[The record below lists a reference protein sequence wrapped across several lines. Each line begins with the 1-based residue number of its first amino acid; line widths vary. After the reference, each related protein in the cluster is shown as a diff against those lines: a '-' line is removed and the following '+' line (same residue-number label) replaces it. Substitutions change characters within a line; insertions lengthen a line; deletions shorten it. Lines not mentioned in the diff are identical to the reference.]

1 MAGAQGHLPF
11 ANRSFGFTMK
21 LSRIFQSKSDA
32 FRETVKTDD
41 LPRMEQ
47 LMQKKSYDF
56 FIELLRGEYVA
67 DITPRMAGLLIEK
80 FDDTVLGRWEM
91 KPGSKQTILDSM
103 LGDAIRRNRLE
114 IAEILMERG
123 GTDFNQ
129 KTGSWFLG
137 IVIAS
142 AFPDDVKLRMM
153 KQMLAKGY
161 DGMQDTDKS
170 LQIAVDKKFT
180 EAVDLFAAI
189 GLDLHKN
196 NEQLLRGA
204 ARGQSTDMALHLV
217 TRHGADID
225 LAISTEM
232 ALGNKDVFEFL
243 GDLKKKLPAA
253 PALRTVETLTAEVG
267 SLQDT
272 VRELTEKLAKLQP
285 DTSLNKPVLRNPS
298 P

>member
-1 MAGAQGHLPF
+1 
-11 ANRSFGFTMK
+11 MK

-47 LMQKKSYDF
+47 LMQKKGYDF
-56 FIELLRGEYVA
+56 FFEILSGEYVA
-67 DITPRMAGLLIEK
+67 DITPRMATLLVEK
-80 FDDTVLGRWEM
+80 LDDAVLKRWHM
-91 KPGSKQTILDSM
+91 KPGSKQIIVDAL
-103 LGDAIRRNRLE
+103 LGQSIYRNRLE
-114 IAEILMERG
+114 VAEVMMEKG
-123 GTDFNQ
+123 GTDFNE
-129 KTGSWFLG
+129 KSGSWYLS

-142 AFPDDVKLRMM
+142 EFPDDVKLRML
-153 KQMLAKGY
+153 KKMLANGY
-161 DGMQDTDKS
+161 DKMGDPDKS
-170 LQIAVDKKFT
+170 LQTAVDKKFT

-204 ARGQSTDMALHLV
+204 ARDKSTGMALHLV

-232 ALGNKDVFEFL
+232 ALGNAPVFEFL
-243 GDLKKKLPAA
+243 TGLKKQLPAA
-253 PALRTVETLTAEVG
+253 APAPRTVESLTSEVG

-272 VRELTEKLAKLQP
+272 VRELTQKLAKMEGGTL
-285 DTSLNKPVLRNPS
+285 DKPVLRNPA